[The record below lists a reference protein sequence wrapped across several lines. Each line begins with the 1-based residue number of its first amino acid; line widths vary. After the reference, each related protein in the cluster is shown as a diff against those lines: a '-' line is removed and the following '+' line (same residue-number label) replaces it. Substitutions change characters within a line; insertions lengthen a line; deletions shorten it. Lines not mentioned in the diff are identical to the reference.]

1 MSDDI
6 IVGRGTLLI
15 ASPGRITAYRVDA
28 DVNFLFQIHGAKT
41 FSVTDSHQHEA
52 VSHEELDAGF
62 GVHVPCL
69 TPHWAQNH
77 EAPSVALSINFD
89 LRSMDSVRRIY
100 RLNAR
105 LRSWGLKPQP
115 PCASSW
121 RDHAKLTA
129 LDVLSSHRFLR
140 H

>member
-1 MSDDI
+1 MTSE
-6 IVGRGTLLI
+6 
-15 ASPGRITAYRVDA
+15 PPH
-28 DVNFLFQIHGAKT
+28 VNFLFQIHGAKT
-41 FSVTDSHQHEA
+41 FSVTDSHQHAA
-52 VSHEELDAGF
+52 VSHEELEQYFMGDLNTVHYDEDRRRRSTVYELDAGF

-105 LRSWGLKPQP
+105 LRS
-115 PCASSW
+115 
-121 RDHAKLTA
+121 
-129 LDVLSSHRFLR
+129 
-140 H
+140 